1 MAAYPTTGLTVATQ
15 TQRLDGLVGV
25 RATNGALKVRKTM
38 SGEKYEWDIEHELS
52 LTNKD
57 ALETF
62 YQANKLINFDFTY
75 PGGSLYT
82 CRFLAAPIAQYQPG
96 GWYKVR
102 VRIAE
107 V

>member
-1 MAAYPTTGLTVATQ
+1 
-15 TQRLDGLVGV
+15 
-25 RATNGALKVRKTM
+25 
-38 SGEKYEWDIEHELS
+38 